1 MDEERFNLDVRRFLK
16 RFGITAQRE
25 IEKAVRGALAEGKL
39 KGTETLQ
46 VHTTLRIDGLASDM
60 RIDGRIALQ
69 GPPAEPDP
77 E

>member
-25 IEKAVRGALAEGKL
+25 IEKTVRDAVAAGTL
-39 KGTETLQ
+39 KGSETLQ
-46 VHTTLRIDGLASDM
+46 VHATLRIDGLSPET
-60 RIDGRIALQ
+60 RIDGKIAME

-77 E
+77 T

>member
-25 IEKAVRGALAEGKL
+25 IEKAVRTALEEGKL

-46 VHTTLRIDGLASDM
+46 VHATLRIDGLADDT
-60 RIDGRIALQ
+60 RIDGRIALA